1 MGEGY
6 LASSPSSALVDSYDE
21 LLTLIIY
28 FEWFL
33 WTGVYVSWQGTK
45 SWTLDNK
52 HNNQIDEVDE
62 GYLASSPLPASVDLQ
77 DKLLT
82 LIINSNNYYGRG
94 YTWVDQQD
102 NELDIGQQINTQQ
115 LNWWGGRRIFART
128 RDVDSNMILT
138 SFMEERCTWGRRGV
152 TIWTYDYYK
161 YTTIKLMMWAWDSCK
176 GQYILRM
183 A

>member
-1 MGEGY
+1 MDEGIREFTSRTTSWTKYKKLLHNNQIVEVNEGY
-6 LASSPSSALVDSYDE
+6 LASSPLSALVDSYNE

-62 GYLASSPLPASVDLQ
+62 GYLASSPSPALVDLK

-94 YTWVDQQD
+94 CTWVDQQD
-102 NELDIGQQINTQQ
+102 NKLDVGWKINTQQ
-115 LNWWGGRRIFART
+115 L
-128 RDVDSNMILT
+128 
-138 SFMEERCTWGRRGV
+138 
-152 TIWTYDYYK
+152 K
-161 YTTIKLMMWAWDSCK
+161 
-176 GQYILRM
+176 
-183 A
+183 